1 MNMFLARVE
10 SDARVWLE
18 GEEARHC
25 FKVFR
30 HQPGDEVL
38 ATDGMGHAYRASI
51 LSASADKVA
60 LHILETLP
68 GYGEPP
74 VHIHLAFSPLRLTD
88 RQEWLI
94 EKAVELGVS
103 QITPVYWQH
112 TDKYRATVKVPRLE
126 NIIRAATKQ
135 SMRSRIPV
143 LHPNCDGGYFLE
155 QINTAEATCLLA
167 QADQPLPIM
176 QAGWKP
182 EKPIILAI
190 GPEGDFTQE
199 EIARALEKGWQGV
212 HLGNLRLRAETAAVF
227 SMSALKLK
235 AGF

>member
-1 MNMFLARVE
+1 MNMFLTRVE
-10 SDARVWLE
+10 SPQRAWLE

-38 ATDGMGHAYRASI
+38 ATDGQGQAYRASI

-60 LHILETLP
+60 LQILETLP

-74 VHIHLAFSPLRLTD
+74 VHIHLAFSPLRLAD
-88 RQEWLI
+88 RQEWLV
-94 EKAVELGVS
+94 EKAVELGAS
-103 QITPVYWQH
+103 QLTPIYWQH
-112 TDKYRATVKVPRLE
+112 TDKYKATVKVPRLE

-135 SMRSRIPV
+135 SMRSRIPALNPAV
-143 LHPNCDGGYFLE
+143 AADVFLQ
-155 QINTAEATCLLA
+155 QINPAAATCLLA

-190 GPEGDFTQE
+190 GPEGDFSQA
-199 EIARALEKGWQGV
+199 EIDLALAKGWQGV
-212 HLGNLRLRAETAAVF
+212 HLGQLRLRAETAAVF
-227 SMSALKLK
+227 AMSALKLG
-235 AGF
+235 AGY